1 MNNKRR
7 RRIVGALWAL
17 AAASTLA
24 SSAVASAAINPDLN
38 GNRCF
43 ASGSAA
49 TQDCTVP
56 YAWRTN

>member
-24 SSAVASAAINPDLN
+24 SSAVASAAQPSQSE
-38 GNRCF
+38 NRCVT
-43 ASGSAA
+43 SGLAA
-49 TQDCTVP
+49 AQTCYVQD
-56 YAWRTN
+56 AWRTN